1 MLAPMMR
8 LLRQSWWQAVIP
20 LWLLGVGLTSAE
32 EASGVKLQP
41 IFENVGVTRPITV
54 AVPQDGTRRLFLVQQ
69 RGQVRILPKDESS
82 KDAITFLDL
91 SDRHME
97 ATKESEFEEG
107 LVGFAFHPKFKENG
121 KFYLYYTQQDPKRA
135 RLSEM
140 RVSAADPNKADPS
153 TERVL
158 LEVPLPYWNH
168 HSGNLAFGPDG
179 LLYLTIGDGGG
190 HPGGDPLRLAQN
202 VFVFNGKVLR
212 IDVDKKTGAREY
224 GIPAD
229 NPFAGKEAAREE
241 IYAYGMRNP
250 WGLSFDEQGTLW
262 CADVGQDLW
271 EEIDFIQNGG
281 NYGWSFRE
289 GKHKF
294 VVRTDDPPPGTT
306 FVEPIFEYDHTQ
318 GLSITG
324 GFVYRGSKLPQLKG
338 AYLYGDWAWGR
349 IWALKY
355 DKEAKKVLS
364 NVTLHQPSLDTSGK
378 TPKALFQPTCFCEDA
393 DHEPLALDW
402 NGRIFRLVA
411 QTPAG

>member
-1 MLAPMMR
+1 MSTRLFPRLAVLV
-8 LLRQSWWQAVIP
+8 LLACASA
-20 LWLLGVGLTSAE
+20 TSRA
-32 EASGVKLQP
+32 GDTPFKLQP
-41 IFENVGVTRPITV
+41 IYERVDVARPITI
-54 AVPQDGTRRLFLVQQ
+54 AIPADDTHRLFLVQQ

-82 KDAITFLDL
+82 AEAKTFLDL

-97 ATKESEFEEG
+97 ASTESQFEEG
-107 LVGFAFHPKFKENG
+107 LVGFAFHPKFAQNG

-140 RVSAADPNKADPS
+140 HVSAGDPSKADPT
-153 TERVL
+153 TERIL
-158 LEVPLPYWNH
+158 LEIPLPYWNH

-179 LLYLTIGDGGG
+179 LLYFAIGDGGG

-202 VFVFNGKVLR
+202 IFVMNGKIHR
-212 IDVDKKTGAREY
+212 IDVDKKSGAREY

-250 WGLSFDEQGTLW
+250 WGLSFDEKGTLW

-271 EEIDFIQNGG
+271 EEIDHIVNGG

-289 GKHKF
+289 GKQKF
-294 VVRTDDPPPGTT
+294 PQRIDEPPPSTKFEEPV
-306 FVEPIFEYDHTQ
+306 FVYDHTQ

-324 GFVYRGSKLPQLKG
+324 GFVYRGGKLPALKG
-338 AYLYGDWAWGR
+338 AYLYGDWAFGR

-355 DKEAKKVLS
+355 DQAGRKVLS
-364 NVTLHQPSLDTSGK
+364 NDLVIKSDLDSSGK
-378 TPKALFQPTCFCEDA
+378 TPKAHFQPTCFCEDA
-393 DHEPLALDW
+393 DREPLALDW
-402 NGRIFRLVA
+402 NGKIFRIKK
-411 QTPAG
+411 

>member
-1 MLAPMMR
+1 M
-8 LLRQSWWQAVIP
+8 
-20 LWLLGVGLTSAE
+20 
-32 EASGVKLQP
+32 
-41 IFENVGVTRPITV
+41 
-54 AVPQDGTRRLFLVQQ
+54 
-69 RGQVRILPKDESS
+69 RILPKDESGTE
-82 KDAITFLDL
+82 AQTFLDL
-91 SDRHME
+91 SDRHLE
-97 ATKESEFEEG
+97 ATEESKFEDG
-107 LVGFAFHPKFKENG
+107 LVGFAFHPKFAQNG

-140 RVSAADPNKADPS
+140 RVSASDPNKADPA

-179 LLYLTIGDGGG
+179 LLYLSIGDGGG

-212 IDVDKKTGAREY
+212 IDVDKKSGAREY

-250 WGLSFDEQGTLW
+250 WGISFDEQGSLW

-271 EEIDFIQNGG
+271 EEIDHIEKGG

-294 VVRTDDPPPGTT
+294 VLRTDEPPLGTK

-324 GFVYRGSKLPQLKG
+324 GLVYRGNAMLPTLKG
-338 AYLYGDWAWGR
+338 CLHLRRLGTGPHLGAEIRQSLSKESPRQRSPLQER
-349 IWALKY
+349 IWTPRASKPTSSPPAS
-355 DKEAKKVLS
+355 AKMRIMKS
-364 NVTLHQPSLDTSGK
+364 
-378 TPKALFQPTCFCEDA
+378 
-393 DHEPLALDW
+393 LALDW
-402 NGRIFRLVA
+402 NGRIYKLVSSSIDGDVKREFEAHFVNMKHTSQDLVFGAHHGAVGREIHFGAGVVRHENVGVVVGRKKPFRPWSVGRIGRA
-411 QTPAG
+411 SAP

>member
-1 MLAPMMR
+1 MSTRLFPRLAVLV
-8 LLRQSWWQAVIP
+8 LLACASA
-20 LWLLGVGLTSAE
+20 TSRAE
-32 EASGVKLQP
+32 DTPFKLQP
-41 IFENVGVTRPITV
+41 IYERVDVARPITI
-54 AVPQDGTRRLFLVQQ
+54 AIPADDTHRLFLVQQ

-82 KDAITFLDL
+82 NDAKTFLDL

-97 ATKESEFEEG
+97 ASTESRFEEG
-107 LVGFAFHPKFKENG
+107 LVGFAFHPKFAQNG

-140 RVSAADPNKADPS
+140 RVSASDPSKADPT
-153 TERVL
+153 TERIL
-158 LEVPLPYWNH
+158 LEIPLPYWNH

-179 LLYLTIGDGGG
+179 MLYFAIGDGGG

-202 VFVFNGKVLR
+202 IFVMNGKIHR
-212 IDVDKKTGAREY
+212 IDVDKKSGAREY

-250 WGLSFDEQGTLW
+250 WGLSFDDKGTLW

-271 EEIDFIQNGG
+271 EEIDHIVNGG

-289 GKHKF
+289 GKQKF
-294 VVRTDDPPPGTT
+294 PQRTDEPPPGTKFEEPV
-306 FVEPIFEYDHTQ
+306 FVYDHTQ

-324 GFVYRGSKLPQLKG
+324 GFVYRGGKLPALKG
-338 AYLYGDWAWGR
+338 AYLYGDWAFGR

-355 DKEAKKVLS
+355 DQAGRKVLS
-364 NVTLHQPSLDTSGK
+364 NDLVIKSDLDSSGK
-378 TPKALFQPTCFCEDA
+378 TPKAHFQPTCFCEDA
-393 DHEPLALDW
+393 DREPLALDW
-402 NGRIFRLVA
+402 NGKIFRIKK
-411 QTPAG
+411 